1 MASLF
6 TPFPFSLSPLTP
18 KRTESKS
25 TRETQPTRFMLSG
38 GWAWQK
44 LVSLPFAR
52 VSLSAPAENR
62 ANIYT
67 ATLLQTVLYTYSRM
81 LHLLVS
87 LFVFFHLSVALP
99 FFSLLT
105 PCPLDGVRGCKKDGE
120 RGERSSALGG
130 KVSRRAATISSLHGN
145 APSTPFS
152 FATGTRL
159 TLDKRTRSVVMFF
172 VFF

>member
-52 VSLSAPAENR
+52 VSLSAPAENLR
-62 ANIYT
+62 IYIQPRCFEPCCT
-67 ATLLQTVLYTYSRM
+67 RIHACCIFLY
-81 LHLLVS
+81 LS
-87 LFVFFHLSVALP
+87 LFFSIFLSLFLF
-99 FFSLLT
+99 FFS
-105 PCPLDGVRGCKKDGE
+105 PHPL
-120 RGERSSALGG
+120 SAR
-130 KVSRRAATISSLHGN
+130 RRAWMQKGWRKGRKVERVGGESFETSSHDFVPSRKRAFHPLFFRDWHALN
-145 APSTPFS
+145 A
-152 FATGTRL
+152 G
-159 TLDKRTRSVVMFF
+159 
-172 VFF
+172 

>member
-52 VSLSAPAENR
+52 VSLSAPAENLR
-62 ANIYT
+62 IYIQPRCFEPCCT
-67 ATLLQTVLYTYSRM
+67 RIHACCIFLY
-81 LHLLVS
+81 LS
-87 LFVFFHLSVALP
+87 LFFSIFPSLFLFFL
-99 FFSLLT
+99 FS
-105 PCPLDGVRGCKKDGE
+105 PLVRSTACVDAKRMEKGE
-120 RGERSSALGG
+120 KGRARWGG
-130 KVSRRAATISSLHGN
+130 KFRDEQPRFR
-145 APSTPFS
+145 PF
-152 FATGTRL
+152 TETRL
-159 TLDKRTRSVVMFF
+159 PPPFLSRLARA
-172 VFF
+172 